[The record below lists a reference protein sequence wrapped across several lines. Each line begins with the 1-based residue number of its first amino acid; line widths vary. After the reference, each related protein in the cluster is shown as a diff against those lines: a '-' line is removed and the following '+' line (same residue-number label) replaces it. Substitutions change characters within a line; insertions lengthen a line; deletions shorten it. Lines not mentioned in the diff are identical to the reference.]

1 MMIKTFN
8 EYYNKRGAYM
18 GEKNPENDKKAARF
32 GWILK
37 TTTAT
42 FLNPAEGFAEEAA
55 LREIDRAA
63 AQYENA
69 NTIR

>member
-1 MMIKTFN
+1 
-8 EYYNKRGAYM
+8 M

-42 FLNPAEGFAEEAA
+42 FLNSAEGFAEEAA

-63 AQYENA
+63 ARYENA